1 MYTTAEPDVVAP
13 VKYTFALNVNT
24 STELGTRLMV
34 EPFTAALARLEA
46 AFAVSPKPRNT
57 TTLPVL

>member
-1 MYTTAEPDVVAP
+1 

-34 EPFTAALARLEA
+34 EPFTEALARLEA